1 MVDQKELD
9 NVSKMLKDKRL
20 KLNTD
25 KIRCMF
31 FRSIK
36 TYYLKNKILDIKI
49 DNSFI
54 KKLNS
59 YKYLGITIDSNLN
72 WTEHI
77 EGLKI

>member
-1 MVDQKELD
+1 
-9 NVSKMLKDKRL
+9 MLLEKH
-20 KLNTD
+20 N
-25 KIRCMF
+25 F
-31 FRSIK
+31 
-36 TYYLKNKILDIKI
+36 DIKI

-77 EGLKI
+77 KDLKTKLLKSIVCV